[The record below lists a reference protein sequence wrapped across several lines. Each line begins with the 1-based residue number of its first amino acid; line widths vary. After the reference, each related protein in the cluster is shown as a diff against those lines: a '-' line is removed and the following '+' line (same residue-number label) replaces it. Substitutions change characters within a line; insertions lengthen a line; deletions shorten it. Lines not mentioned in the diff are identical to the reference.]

1 MYKCTI
7 KTLINQKKDFWKT
20 DIRAGAESAPRWN
33 HFILKKNSKDHKS
46 LTERKNDNQR
56 RPKNSKKNF

>member
-33 HFILKKNSKDHKS
+33 HFILKKKLKGSQIINWKKKRQSKTS
-46 LTERKNDNQR
+46 
-56 RPKNSKKNF
+56 